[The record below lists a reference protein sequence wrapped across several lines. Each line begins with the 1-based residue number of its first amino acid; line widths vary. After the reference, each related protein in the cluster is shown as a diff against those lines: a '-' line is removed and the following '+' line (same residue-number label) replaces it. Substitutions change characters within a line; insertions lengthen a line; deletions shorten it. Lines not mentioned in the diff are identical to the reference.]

1 VDLPAIRLG
10 ISLEP
15 MDSTAERLANIR
27 DAVKVGFDIVHVI
40 GDRGDSAVILSAD
53 HTTDASER
61 AGYTAL
67 EASYELLRLAG
78 QQRSL
83 VAIGPLSGTEE
94 EVAAQAMSARSKLD
108 DLIPQVDFA
117 FSFLQTS
124 IDDPADLSVVRRIMP
139 DMPETQMRSL
149 ATVLAGSVASATR
162 RIRRLREDLGISYFT
177 FHKSPATS
185 WNTLAM
191 LVAAIDDRRPMTD
204 PVIYGGFSSPN

>member
-1 VDLPAIRLG
+1 MDFPAIRLG

-15 MDSTAERLANIR
+15 MSSTAERRANIR

-40 GDRGDSAVILSAD
+40 GDRSDSASIFSDDL
-53 HTTDASER
+53 TTNVSER

-94 EVAAQAMSARSKLD
+94 DVAAQAMTARSQLD

-124 IDDPADLSVVRRIMP
+124 IDDPADLSVVRRIIP
-139 DMPETQMRSL
+139 DMPDDSDARSSN
-149 ATVLAGSVASATR
+149 GTR
-162 RIRRLREDLGISYFT
+162 R
-177 FHKSPATS
+177 
-185 WNTLAM
+185 
-191 LVAAIDDRRPMTD
+191 
-204 PVIYGGFSSPN
+204 FSGCGSGSHPTAP

>member
-1 VDLPAIRLG
+1 MDFPAIRLG

-15 MDSTAERLANIR
+15 MGSTAERLANIR

-40 GDRGDSAVILSAD
+40 GDRSDSAAIFSDDL
-53 HTTDASER
+53 TTNVSER

-67 EASYELLRLAG
+67 EASYELLRLGG

-94 EVAAQAMSARSKLD
+94 EVAAQAMTARSKLD

-124 IDDPADLSVVRRIMP
+124 IDDPADLSVVRRIIP
-139 DMPETQMRSL
+139 DMPDDSDARSSNG
-149 ATVLAGSVASATR
+149 TGRFSGCGSGSHPTA
-162 RIRRLREDLGISYFT
+162 
-177 FHKSPATS
+177 P
-185 WNTLAM
+185 
-191 LVAAIDDRRPMTD
+191 
-204 PVIYGGFSSPN
+204 